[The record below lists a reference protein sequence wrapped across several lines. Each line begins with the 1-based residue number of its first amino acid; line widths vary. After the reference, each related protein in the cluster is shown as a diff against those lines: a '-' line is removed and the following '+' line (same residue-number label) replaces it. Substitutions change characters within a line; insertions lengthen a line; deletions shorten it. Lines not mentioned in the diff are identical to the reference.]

1 MLHILLTTSAFFA
14 SYKQADMFGKIIF
27 LSLFFLSCISWVIL
41 VHKVFLTRKLRKL
54 CENFEHQFQ
63 GKEDNLL
70 QYKLEMKEAHPYG
83 KIYEVIQQRT
93 LEILNK
99 NRYFIQGDT
108 GVYLSNSDIG
118 LVASHIEVEISKQ
131 NKWIE
136 KNIFILPTVV
146 TLSPFIGL
154 LGTVWGILLTFS
166 NLQVHSISAGN
177 SAVLS
182 GLSLA
187 LTTTVLGLVVAI
199 PALIAYNYLRSS
211 MREFSRDMENFS
223 HRLLASIEL
232 QYRKVDR
239 N

>member
-1 MLHILLTTSAFFA
+1 MLYLLLTTSAFFA
-14 SYKQADMFGKIIF
+14 SYKQSDFFGKTIF

-41 VHKVFLTRKLRKL
+41 IHKVFLTRKLRRL
-54 CENFEHQFQ
+54 CEKFEKQIGEKQ
-63 GKEDNLL
+63 ENLL
-70 QYKLEMKEAHPYG
+70 QYKIESQQDHPYRR
-83 KIYEVIQQRT
+83 IYEVIQQRT

-99 NRYFIQGDT
+99 NRYFLQGT
-108 GVYLSNSDIG
+108 PGVYLSNADIS
-118 LVASHIEVEISKQ
+118 LVSSHIDVEISKQ

-146 TLSPFIGL
+146 TLSPFLGL

-187 LTTTVLGLVVAI
+187 LTTTVVGLVVAI

-232 QYRKVDR
+232 QYRRVDMD
-239 N
+239 